1 MPHTPSRIRDPTCT
15 CACSDPTRWCQL
27 CPSADARPDGAS
39 GNLLVGPLAER
50 QCHGLHSAQQASSRT
65 PSCAYITSCV
75 QLRGAEHRGQ
85 AKGRSHPR
93 CSGCDG
99 ENAQR
104 SQIRSV
110 AGPCPS
116 FATRCDE
123 HSRQKRLYGGR
134 GEEEEEHDAREFAR
148 ERHGT
153 HAHSSKVRVWQRRR
167 QHTRKE
173 TGGAALCRGPT
184 KDEEWERREGKADAL
199 ASLPA
204 TISAV
209 VRPAPKM
216 EALLAE
222 HAVAAQLIRQ
232 PRLLGVSGVIR
243 LEGRV
248 RKLMQ
253 PIARVSLCD
262 KRARDTRTR
271 RAMSELMRRGGA
283 TGGREGAVYLEVL
296 RWHIPPALCGSVPRR
311 R

>member
-1 MPHTPSRIRDPTCT
+1 MPHTPSRIRDPT
-15 CACSDPTRWCQL
+15 CSDPTRWCQL

-93 CSGCDG
+93 CSGCDC

-184 KDEEWERREGKADAL
+184 KDEEWERREGKAEMPRLTRHNLGSGASSAKDGSA
-199 ASLPA
+199 AGRACSGRTAHPAAKAVGCIRSHSTRGKSTKAHAANSSSLP
-204 TISAV
+204 
-209 VRPAPKM
+209 VR
-216 EALLAE
+216 
-222 HAVAAQLIRQ
+222 
-232 PRLLGVSGVIR
+232 
-243 LEGRV
+243 
-248 RKLMQ
+248 
-253 PIARVSLCD
+253 
-262 KRARDTRTR
+262 
-271 RAMSELMRRGGA
+271 
-283 TGGREGAVYLEVL
+283 
-296 RWHIPPALCGSVPRR
+296 
-311 R
+311 